1 MNGNCRSI
9 LRHLLTY
16 NIHVKYVHVKVVD
29 CSSWAASIFYV
40 DSLGGRGVRKMP
52 ILLNKIST
60 KGGRGVKKV
69 QNLVYV
75 EYGCPLRG
83 TTKT

>member
-29 CSSWAASIFYV
+29 CSSWGNDKKKSI
-40 DSLGGRGVRKMP
+40 LE
-52 ILLNKIST
+52 LTNA
-60 KGGRGVKKV
+60 
-69 QNLVYV
+69 
-75 EYGCPLRG
+75 
-83 TTKT
+83 

>member
-1 MNGNCRSI
+1 
-9 LRHLLTY
+9 
-16 NIHVKYVHVKVVD
+16 
-29 CSSWAASIFYV
+29 
-40 DSLGGRGVRKMP
+40 MP

-75 EYGCPLRG
+75 EYGCRLMVLFAMNEKPPIYFHFCLDG
-83 TTKT
+83 DLHKSVGNDWAL

>member
-1 MNGNCRSI
+1 MIYEKEHHTLLGGIHI
-9 LRHLLTY
+9 LRRQPR
-16 NIHVKYVHVKVVD
+16 
-29 CSSWAASIFYV
+29 
-40 DSLGGRGVRKMP
+40 GEGRGVRKMR

-75 EYGCPLRG
+75 EYGCRLMF
-83 TTKT
+83 KK

>member
-29 CSSWAASIFYV
+29 CSSWGNDKKNLFWNSPMH
-40 DSLGGRGVRKMP
+40 RPVRKH
-52 ILLNKIST
+52 
-60 KGGRGVKKV
+60 
-69 QNLVYV
+69 
-75 EYGCPLRG
+75 
-83 TTKT
+83 